1 MQERLGSYRS
11 DLMFSTKILV
21 KPRQMQLLEDQF
33 RMLGSKSDSLSQEF
47 DKIRKMVTVVTN
59 ERHLAGM
66 EGTKDA

>member
-1 MQERLGSYRS
+1 
-11 DLMFSTKILV
+11 MFSTKILV

-33 RMLGSKSDSLSQEF
+33 RMLASKSDSLSQEF
-47 DKIRKMVTVVTN
+47 DKIHKMVTVVTN